1 MSLVDQARTH
11 MRAVPVFTHPAA
23 LSWSGEDEYTS
34 DSYGDYLATS
44 NDVYATAWLR
54 AKMLAK
60 LPWQAFKTDGAEYE
74 AHPILSLLNRP
85 NPHFTALKMKAH
97 LELCMAIWGQA
108 YVTIERNA
116 RGVPVE
122 LWPVKPT
129 MMSPVRDR
137 NEFIRGYLFYPPD
150 GGAPIP
156 FTEDEVIWI
165 AYPNPQD
172 WYAALP
178 PMGAARL
185 AADIASAAQKANR
198 NLFTQGMM
206 AGGFVLPP
214 AGSTL
219 TLEQATDLENL
230 FDRRARGVEKA
241 HRWAFF
247 QHEFQA
253 KQMSITPKDAEFIE
267 GLNISF
273 RQVCRAIGVP
283 PALVG
288 DAQYATLA
296 NLRVYE
302 RLFWEQT
309 GEFEAD
315 YVAAEFTR
323 QLVPS
328 YPNVDHVALNL
339 DDVVA
344 LQEDES
350 ERWGRE
356 KEQITGGAKTINEW
370 RLENGYETVAWGDAW
385 WALATLLPV
394 SSASSISVFEQDPAR
409 LAVRGRAFDRL
420 TDRLATD
427 LRGYF
432 DRLRDDVLRRIK
444 EGQSEAPFDQ
454 TVWDPRA
461 ADAALPGLLGIME
474 SSFDQ
479 ASDEIRGTRDKGAL
493 RRKATLRA
501 GVLAGEMNT
510 TTFKNLRLAL
520 RKILDEGGT
529 VDDLVAEVNRIMR
542 AARETR
548 ARLIAESE
556 TTGAVTDGQLEAWT
570 AFPAEIRKRWVTAH
584 DEKVRSSH
592 AALDGTS
599 VGLDEGFF
607 VGGCSGPGPGRT
619 GCAGEDINCRCVL
632 APVLAEPRTHVPP
645 ETGMLHAVIGALE

>member
-1 MSLVDQARTH
+1 MSLVDQARQH
-11 MRAVPVFTHPAA
+11 MRAVPVFTGPAA
-23 LSWSGEDEYTS
+23 LSWSGEDEYTA
-34 DSYGDYLATS
+34 DSYGDYLATT

-60 LPWQAFKTDGAEYE
+60 LPWQAFKPDGAEYE
-74 AHPILSLLNRP
+74 THPILSLLNRP

-116 RGVPVE
+116 RGAPKE

-129 MMSPVRDR
+129 LMSPVRDR

-165 AYPNPQD
+165 AYPNPND
-172 WYAALP
+172 WYSALP

-219 TLEQATDLENL
+219 TVDQAKDLENL
-230 FDRRARGVEKA
+230 FDRRTRGVDKA

-253 KQMSITPKDAEFIE
+253 KQMSISPKDAEFIE

-315 YVAAEFTR
+315 YVSAEFTR

-328 YPNVDHVALNL
+328 FTGVSSVALDL
-339 DDVVA
+339 SDVVA
-344 LQEDES
+344 LQEDET
-350 ERWGRE
+350 EKWVRE
-356 KEQITGGAKTINEW
+356 KDQLSGGAITINEW
-370 RLENGYETVAWGDAW
+370 RADQGLEPVEWGDAW
-385 WALATLLPV
+385 WAPTTLLPV
-394 SSASSISVFEQDPAR
+394 TSDTVEFTNLPELDQVKAYTPADLNR
-409 LAVRGRAFDRL
+409 LAVRTRAFERQEDRF
-420 TDRLATD
+420 TED
-427 LRGYF
+427 LRGF
-432 DRLRDDVLRRIK
+432 FGKQRDDVIRRVR
-444 EGQSEAPFDQ
+444 EGQTDTPFD
-454 TVWDPRA
+454 TAAWDAKA
-461 ADAALPGLLGIME
+461 AEMALPRLLGIME
-474 SSFDQ
+474 SAFDQ
-479 ASDEIRGTRDKGAL
+479 ATDEIRGTRDKAAL
-493 RRKATLRA
+493 RRKATLQA
-501 GVLAGEMNT
+501 GELAGEMNT
-510 TTFKNLRLAL
+510 T
-520 RKILDEGGT
+520 
-529 VDDLVAEVNRIMR
+529 
-542 AARETR
+542 
-548 ARLIAESE
+548 S
-556 TTGAVTDGQLEAWT
+556 
-570 AFPAEIRKRWVTAH
+570 
-584 DEKVRSSH
+584 
-592 AALDGTS
+592 
-599 VGLDEGFF
+599 
-607 VGGCSGPGPGRT
+607 
-619 GCAGEDINCRCVL
+619 
-632 APVLAEPRTHVPP
+632 
-645 ETGMLHAVIGALE
+645 